1 MAYGNAVGDMRL
13 PGAPRPAILRS
24 DTTNR
29 LFISWL
35 PPQKTGALNPLPP
48 LLYYKIELDRNGQT
62 FLAINHN
69 DSLLVEGENFR
80 GQTI

>member
-1 MAYGNAVGDMRL
+1 MA
-13 PGAPRPAILRS
+13 PPA
-24 DTTNR
+24 
-29 LFISWL
+29 
-35 PPQKTGALNPLPP
+35 KTGALNPLPP

-80 GQTI
+80 GQAI